1 MTADVTWVRETSEQ
15 ASSWEELRQVS
26 SGCVAC
32 PLHVGRTQVV
42 FADGSAPAD
51 VMFVGEAPGQQEDL
65 TGVPFVG
72 RSGQLLSTLIAD
84 VGIERS
90 QVVIANV
97 IKCRPPANRDPLPEE
112 VETCRFWLRRQ
123 VQLVDPAV
131 ICTVGAFATR
141 WALGPDARITKV
153 RGQRFTV
160 AGRLVVPTFHPAAAL
175 RSGPNGEQ
183 MRALRSDIGLLASV
197 IAEVRSQ

>member
-1 MTADVTWVRETSEQ
+1 MTTGAAWVQQAAEAATS
-15 ASSWEELRQVS
+15 WDELRAVS

-32 PLHVGRTQVV
+32 PLHGGRTQVV
-42 FADGSAPAD
+42 FADGTAPAD
-51 VMFVGEAPGQQEDL
+51 VMFVGEAPGEQEDL

-72 RSGQLLSTLIAD
+72 RSGQLLSSLIAE

-97 IKCRPPANRDPLPEE
+97 IKCRPPLNRDPLPAE
-112 VETCRFWLRRQ
+112 VDTCRFWLRRQ
-123 VQLVDPAV
+123 VHLVDPAV

-141 WALGPDARITKV
+141 WALGPDVRITKV

-160 AGRLVVPTFHPAAAL
+160 SGRLVVPTFHPAAAL

-183 MRALRSDIGLLASV
+183 MQALRSDIALLAQV
-197 IAEVRSQ
+197 IAEVRTA